1 MGNQKN
7 ADPLYLLSLFA
18 SGVLTVGVNGLP
30 FLKVDAE
37 SRAVDVEAVGVKEYG
52 IRLSKV
58 IQLESGQKGVR
69 GLLKGSESTAKG
81 LSERGWRLTLYDKGG
96 SILTMGR
103 GVSRLTGYVRVN
115 PMKIQKILETL

>member
-1 MGNQKN
+1 MGTQKN
-7 ADPLYLLSLFA
+7 ADPLDLLSLFA
-18 SGVLTVGVNGLP
+18 SGILTVGVNGLP

-37 SRAVDVEAVGVKEYG
+37 SRTVDVEAVGVKESG
-52 IRLSKV
+52 IRLSRV
-58 IQLESGQKGVR
+58 IELEGGQKGAR

-81 LSERGWRLTLYDKGG
+81 LSEKGWTLILYDKGS

-115 PMKIQKILETL
+115 PMKIRKILETL

>member
-1 MGNQKN
+1 MENQKN
-7 ADPLYLLSLFA
+7 ADPLDLLSLFA

-30 FLKVDAE
+30 LLKVDAE
-37 SRAVDVEAVGVKEYG
+37 SRSVDVEAAGVKEYG
-52 IRLSKV
+52 IKLSKV

-81 LSERGWRLTLYDKGG
+81 LSKKGWRLTLYDKGS

-103 GVSRLTGYVRVN
+103 GGSRLTGYVRAN
-115 PMKIQKILETL
+115 PMKIRKILETL

>member
-7 ADPLYLLSLFA
+7 ADPLCLLSLFA

-30 FLKVDAE
+30 FLKIDAE
-37 SRAVDVEAVGVKEYG
+37 SRTVDVEAVGVKEYG
-52 IRLSKV
+52 IRLSSV

-69 GLLKGSESTAKG
+69 GLLKGSESAAKG
-81 LSERGWRLTLYDKGG
+81 LSERGWRLTLYDKGS

-115 PMKIQKILETL
+115 SMKIRKILETL